1 MVPYREMT
9 QSYQVNSG
17 SIARVISGIVIAVAG
32 LIAVGPQ
39 PTSLIWKTS
48 VLLSEWGHWLALP
61 AVLLLPGWR
70 RSWVDATGSVLSCLG
85 IILLLSPLVRAYPLN
100 HTLPTDLDQVFGPA
114 VSPSPSTQQVRP
126 APLVATDLFFGISS
140 TDIVVDEHI
149 YAVLEGETLAL
160 DLYRPAFAEGMLP
173 VVIVI
178 HGGGWTGGD
187 KRDIP
192 ELSEY
197 LASRGYI
204 VANIGYRL
212 APKWGFPSAQHD
224 VAAAIEYIKN
234 LEYTHSV
241 DPTRIALLGRSAGG
255 QIALLAAYRAND
267 PAIRGVIS
275 FYGPFALRWGY
286 DNPAKPGVVDSSGIL
301 EMYLGGTPDTHSATY
316 DAAEPS
322 RFVTS
327 SSPPTLFIQ
336 GLRDEHVSPFHA
348 EFVSTRLL
356 DAGVKHFVVRMP
368 WATHSC
374 DYIFTGPCGQIST
387 FAVERFLGS
396 ILVGTD

>member
-1 MVPYREMT
+1 MVPYREMR
-9 QSYQVNSG
+9 QSHTVNSG
-17 SIARVISGIVIAVAG
+17 SVARVISGIVVGVAG

-39 PTSLIWKTS
+39 PTSLIWKIS
-48 VLLSEWGHWLALP
+48 ILLSEWGHWIALP

-70 RSWVDATGSVLSCLG
+70 RSWVDATGSVLAFLG

-100 HTLPTDLDQVFGPA
+100 HTLPTDLDQAFGPA
-114 VSPSPSTQQVRP
+114 VSHSPTTQQVRP
-126 APLVATDLFFGISS
+126 APLVVTDLFFGISS

-149 YAVLEGETLAL
+149 NTVVEGETLAL
-160 DLYRPAFAEGMLP
+160 DLYRPAFAEGTLP

-187 KRDIP
+187 KRDML

-212 APKWGFPSAQHD
+212 APEWGFPSAQHD

-234 LEYTHSV
+234 LEYTHNV

-255 QIALLAAYRAND
+255 QIAMLAAYRTTA
-267 PAIRGVIS
+267 PAIRGVVS

-286 DNPAKPGVVDSSGIL
+286 NNPAKLGVVDSSGIL
-301 EMYLGGTPDTHSATY
+301 EMYIGGTPDTHSSTY

-322 RFVTS
+322 RFATS
-327 SSPPTLFIQ
+327 STPPT
-336 GLRDEHVSPFHA
+336 
-348 EFVSTRLL
+348 
-356 DAGVKHFVVRMP
+356 
-368 WATHSC
+368 
-374 DYIFTGPCGQIST
+374 
-387 FAVERFLGS
+387 
-396 ILVGTD
+396 